1 MNEPAQT
8 VPVCYRHT
16 SRETYVKCTRCERP
30 ICPDCMTEASVGF
43 QCPECVAE
51 GRRSVRPALTVFG
64 GSGAGRDGTVTKVLI
79 GLNILAATIGV
90 VVAGLP
96 TLIGGG
102 LFTDVTAWQLL
113 TGALGQT
120 ITVVDPV
127 SNEYVIGAH
136 AGLGTIYTGIDD
148 GAFYRLFT
156 AMFVHYGIFHLLMN
170 MYVLWFLGRQLEEV
184 LGRTRFLALY
194 LLAGFG
200 GNVLAY
206 LVSDFMGDASP
217 TAGASTAVFG
227 LFAAF
232 FVVLR
237 RLGKDTSQVV
247 TLLVVNLVITFV
259 LPGISWA
266 GHIGG
271 LITGALFAVALAYAP
286 KPRRTLIQAAGGG
299 AIFVIWSALTVLAV
313 LT

>member
-8 VPVCYRHT
+8 VPVCYRHS
-16 SRETYVKCTRCERP
+16 SRETYVKCNRCDRP
-30 ICPDCMTEASVGF
+30 ICPDCMNEASVGF

-79 GLNILAATIGV
+79 GLNILAAIIGV

-102 LFTDVTAWQLL
+102 LFTGVTDWQLL
-113 TGALGQT
+113 TGALGPT
-120 ITVVDPV
+120 ITVDPAGGW
-127 SNEYVIGAH
+127 YTGAD
-136 AGLGTIYTGIDD
+136 AALGTVYTGIDD

-170 MYVLWFLGRQLEEV
+170 MYVLWFLGRQLEAV

-194 LLAGFG
+194 VLAGFG

-206 LVSDFMGDASP
+206 LVSDLMGDASP

-237 RLGKDTSQVV
+237 RLGRDTSQVV

-286 KPRRTLIQAAGGG
+286 QPKRTLIQAAGGG
-299 AIFVIWSALTVLAV
+299 AIFVILSALTLLAV